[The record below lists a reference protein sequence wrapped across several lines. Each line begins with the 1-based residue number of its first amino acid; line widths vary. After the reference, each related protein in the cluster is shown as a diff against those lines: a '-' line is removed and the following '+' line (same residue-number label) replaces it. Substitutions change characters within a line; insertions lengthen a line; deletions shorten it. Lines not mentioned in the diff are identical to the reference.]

1 MGSRTAA
8 CQRQSD
14 VRCYRLAG
22 CCQARYDGS
31 VAIRMRLHTCMIHR
45 QSYRFRLHHNR
56 IKTIYAIA
64 LALWLGWWTISSGA
78 AAQSVNPVYL
88 AEYDGVL
95 SSYAAGYIRRALRE
109 AEAAN
114 AQALI
119 VQLTPRGAVVQEAR
133 ALASDLAAARIPVIV
148 YITPAGH
155 DAGAAGSWLLPAAH
169 IAAMAPGSRFG
180 IAAPLFAPSPGLS
193 ESTQDLLLGEQL
205 QQFSAWGVE
214 RNRNVEWAE
223 TALRSGFI
231 ATAAQAIE
239 ANPPIIDLVVRD
251 QAELLQRLEGRV
263 VTLADGSQTTLAT
276 LGQRPFVVDVNL
288 VEAFLLVLAN
298 PTVVFVLLIMA
309 GLAFYAEFL
318 SPTVGILAGL
328 GVLLLAG
335 AIIGMIALPVQWLS
349 VLGILLAFGLVATD
363 LFVPSHGTL
372 TVIGVGIMIA
382 SALTLFDT
390 AQAPGVAVALWV
402 VILVAVLIALFA
414 LSGVW
419 LALRSRDR
427 PVTTGQ
433 EGLIGRIA
441 EVRKRLDPEGMVFV
455 EGALWRAVCE
465 NGTAE
470 EGELVRI
477 TGIYALRLTV
487 QRIDPESS

>member
-1 MGSRTAA
+1 M
-8 CQRQSD
+8 
-14 VRCYRLAG
+14 
-22 CCQARYDGS
+22 
-31 VAIRMRLHTCMIHR
+31 
-45 QSYRFRLHHNR
+45 
-56 IKTIYAIA
+56 
-64 LALWLGWWTISSGA
+64 
-78 AAQSVNPVYL
+78 
-88 AEYDGVL
+88 EYDGVL

-114 AQALI
+114 AQMLI
-119 VQLTPRGAVVQEAR
+119 VHITPRGAVLSEAR
-133 ALASDLAAARIPVIV
+133 ALANDIAAASVPVVV
-148 YITPAGH
+148 YINPAGH

-169 IAAMAPGSRFG
+169 IAAMAPDSRFG
-180 IAAPLFAPSPGLS
+180 IAAPLFVPTMGVS
-193 ESTQDLLLGEQL
+193 EATQDLLLVEQL
-205 QQFSAWGVE
+205 QQFEAWGAA
-214 RNRNVEWAE
+214 RNRDVSWAE

-239 ANPPIIDLVVRD
+239 TSPPIIDLVARD
-251 QAELLQRLEGRV
+251 RTELLQRLEGRT
-263 VTLADGSQTTLAT
+263 VTLVGGQQMTLST
-276 LGQRPFVVDVNL
+276 LGARPLVIEVNL
-288 VEAFLLVLAN
+288 IEAFLLVLAN
-298 PTVVFVLLIMA
+298 PTIVFILLIMA

-349 VLGILLAFGLVATD
+349 VVGILIAFGLIAAD

-372 TVIGVGIMIA
+372 TVIGVGVMIA
-382 SALTLFDT
+382 SALTLFDAT
-390 AQAPGVAVALWV
+390 QAPGVAVALWV
-402 VILVAVLIALFA
+402 VMLVAAIIAIFA
-414 LSGVW
+414 VTGVW
-419 LALRSRDR
+419 LALRSRNR

-433 EGLIGRIA
+433 EGLIGRLA

-470 EGELVRI
+470 EGEFVRV

-487 QRIDPESS
+487 RRIDPSEELMSTSSSS